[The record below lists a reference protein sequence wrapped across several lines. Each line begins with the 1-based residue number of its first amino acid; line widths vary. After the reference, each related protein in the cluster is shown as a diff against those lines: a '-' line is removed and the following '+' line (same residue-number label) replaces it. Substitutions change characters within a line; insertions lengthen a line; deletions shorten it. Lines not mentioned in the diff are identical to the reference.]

1 MITLAFA
8 TRKKLYKVEG
18 LKTSALTPKLIEMG
32 LYPGQEVMC
41 MFVAP
46 FGDPMAVNVG
56 GYLLS
61 LRKEEADLVLLQE
74 ESVNKI
80 KEEK

>member
-8 TRKKLYKVEG
+8 VRKKLYKVEG

-32 LYPGQEVMC
+32 LYPGQEVIC

>member
-1 MITLAFA
+1 M
-8 TRKKLYKVEG
+8 
-18 LKTSALTPKLIEMG
+18 TPKLIEMG

-46 FGDPMAVNVG
+46 FGDPIAVNVG